1 MDEDVPW
8 LYSIALITIIL
19 LWVVGAVVFGLA
31 HLNAQVS
38 SHRGNVIAARGG
50 APSGAFGAAYYGVDE
65 APMSRMSADL
75 RWGGSS
81 LGIDVPYAA
90 LVYGRPMRALG
101 GALSG
106 TEMFFPG
113 PPATFE

>member
-8 LYSIALITIIL
+8 LYSIALMVIIL

-38 SHRGNVIAARGG
+38 AHRGNALAARGG
-50 APSGAFGAAYYGVDE
+50 EPTGAFGAAYYGVSD
-65 APMSRMSADL
+65 APSWLPNDAL
-75 RWGGSS
+75 RWGGST
-81 LGIDVPYAA
+81 LGIDVPYASM
-90 LVYGRPMRALG
+90 VYGRAMRAGG

-106 TEMFFPG
+106 TERFYPG
-113 PPATFE
+113 PPATYE